1 MSRIEVGYVWHERF
15 LDHHVEG
22 HPESATRLRAVM
34 QRLRESGELER
45 LRLLGASPATFD
57 ELCELHAPE
66 HVTRV
71 HSIAERG
78 GGLLDDDT
86 YLVRTSFEA
95 ASLAAGA
102 AMRCAAAVMG
112 GEVRRSMA
120 LVRPPGHHAFADHG
134 EGFCLF
140 NNAAFAARAATG
152 GLSSGDAMWS
162 PMARRSHA
170 QRQPRAMIID
180 FDVHHGN
187 GTQSIF
193 EDDPSVLVLSLH
205 QFGRIYPG
213 TGGAEEVGHGAGRG
227 FTINVPM
234 PAGAGDALY
243 ARAFEEIVAPAA
255 RRFGPDALIVSA
267 GFDGHWRD
275 PLAQVQL
282 TLNGYTRMLRLLR
295 DLADELCDG
304 RMICVLEGGYDR
316 EALAHGVLNMSRVLR
331 GADDECDDPIGPPP
345 RPDSVDGRWI
355 DAVRRIHGLT

>member
-1 MSRIEVGYVWHERF
+1 MSTHEVGYAWHARF

-34 QRLRESGELER
+34 QRLQAAGELDN
-45 LRLLGASPATFD
+45 LRMLGASPATFE
-57 ELCELHAPE
+57 ELCELHTPE
-66 HVTRV
+66 YVTRV
-71 HSIAERG
+71 HAIAERG
-78 GGLLDDDT
+78 GGMLDDDT

-95 ASLAAGA
+95 AALAAGA
-102 AMRCAAAVMG
+102 AIRCAAAVMR

-140 NNAAFAARAATG
+140 NNAAFAARTVVG
-152 GLSSGDAMWS
+152 GFAGGDVMWS

-170 QRQPRAMIID
+170 QRSPRAMVID

-193 EDDPSVLVLSLH
+193 EDDPAVMVLSLH

-213 TGGAEEVGHGAGRG
+213 TGSVEEIGHGAGRG
-227 FTINVPM
+227 HTINVPM
-234 PAGAGDALY
+234 PAGAGDAMY
-243 ARAFEEIVAPAA
+243 VRAFEEIVIPAA
-255 RRFGPDALIVSA
+255 RRFAPDVLIVSA

-282 TLNGYTRMLRLLR
+282 SLNGYVQIMKTLRG
-295 DLADELCDG
+295 LADELCDG
-304 RMICVLEGGYDR
+304 RLVCVLEGGYDR
-316 EALAHGVLNMSRVLR
+316 EVLGYGVLNTLRILR
-331 GADDECDDPIGPPP
+331 GADAECEDPIGPAP
-345 RPDSVDGRWI
+345 RPESGDGRWI
-355 DAVRRIHGLT
+355 DAARRIHGLG

>member
-57 ELCELHAPE
+57 ELCELHEPE

-95 ASLAAGA
+95 AALAAGA

-187 GTQSIF
+187 GTEDIF
-193 EDDPSVLVLSLH
+193 AGDERVLMLSTFQTDL
-205 QFGRIYPG
+205 YPFLG
-213 TGGAEEVGHGAGRG
+213 DVPKGPNMV
-227 FTINVPM
+227 NVPLRRYTDGKAM
-234 PAGAGDALY
+234 RAAVAEHWLPALA
-243 ARAFEEIVAPAA
+243 AFQPE
-255 RRFGPDALIVSA
+255 LIMISA
-267 GFDGHWRD
+267 GFDAHRAD
-275 PLAQVQL
+275 DMAQLGWQDADYRWL
-282 TLNGYTRMLRLLR
+282 THVLS
-295 DLADELCDG
+295 DAADRWCAG
-304 RMICVLEGGYDR
+304 RIVSTLEGGYDLD
-316 EALAHGVLNMSRVLR
+316 ALARSVALHVRVLADLDTPMAELPALPET
-331 GADDECDDPIGPPP
+331 GADAVPASAAARHAQAA
-345 RPDSVDGRWI
+345 RPQ
-355 DAVRRIHGLT
+355 AAPAA